1 MAKANAHVSN
11 INQLLKGVKSE
22 VSVDFICSDNKG
34 LLLTTNKVAISSN
47 LNIIEKYL
55 KDSNDIKH
63 KEGIRPRLP

>member
-34 LLLTTNKVAISSN
+34 LLLTTNKVAI
-47 LNIIEKYL
+47 
-55 KDSNDIKH
+55 
-63 KEGIRPRLP
+63 